1 MPRLQRQ
8 RVDKDM
14 RKILYSILTELQGI
28 RKDNAAIYKMLCLIW
43 DQQRI
48 TNSPE
53 LKDLIGTNYV
63 DR

>member
-1 MPRLQRQ
+1 MW
-8 RVDKDM
+8 
-14 RKILYSILTELQGI
+14 KIILSILSELKGI
-28 RKDNAAIYKMLCLIW
+28 RQDNAEIYKMLCLIW

>member
-1 MPRLQRQ
+1 
-8 RVDKDM
+8 M

-48 TNSPE
+48 TNRPE
-53 LKDLIGTNYV
+53 LQDVLDKNHD
-63 DR
+63 